1 MKRNI
6 NDYKDTKTAIEV
18 NSIEEFDKIKK
29 LLKHK
34 QQGNLCLKNVNL
46 DELNYCVACDSDD
59 YGKKDWWLKEGFT
72 IYSAND
78 FLEEESKFE
87 AGRWYKVGNQYTKF
101 LILQNKSSILGSEH
115 IYDNEHHMSKI
126 KSGTCI
132 FKLSDNPVLL
142 TDLSEIQEF
151 LPDNHPDKI
160 KIEIIPEYVEYI
172 DTKYKGQIVKVEE
185 WTIHSF
191 CCIRFENGQREQPF
205 KHLVKSS
212 TKDAYEAQNKPK
224 QLTVDDLIEGEIY
237 FGKIKNGGDII
248 FKPKVCELY
257 SNSSNVS
264 IHSFAKRNNFDQVIN
279 IRLTTN
285 KEKKWLNTCI
295 SQDKFIPKEDLHLY
309 DDNGL
314 LIWEIGCYYKLNF
327 TDSTSTYIKLSK
339 KIDDRIFG
347 NEYTDSTGKWYY
359 SEIIWST
366 KQLKTHEKVD
376 KPNQKKEAMFKKN
389 DYIVVLYNDNSLNS
403 WTNQCFKQLED
414 LYYLKVVKNLNGN
427 TDGWS
432 VINFKNQS
440 KWRYASS
447 AEILEYE
454 RIGKPFDVT
463 TLIKKEKSLV
473 KQVQEGLKLKDRWVK
488 CVKEC
493 GWNTINVGE
502 YIQILE
508 NNSLVPYV
516 EWKDNKEKYCIDLDR
531 IDKAEFELMP
541 EGFSPNEKEWIP
553 KVGDWVY
560 AEKSSSKDWR
570 IDKYIPLFQVKEI
583 KYGYLRPEKDVAE
596 GIDIEFCRKALPNE
610 IPIEQQSIKQ
620 YPLTKEECFI
630 DLKNTKIWIG
640 DNPELSRKVQEIAMH
655 LGSIIHNQYPLTP
668 IESFQASIYDL
679 KDIYI
684 APIIKKET
692 KIQTTI
698 IESSVDLNLNLT
710 KIKSKQIQT
719 IKI

>member
-1 MKRNI
+1 MKRKI
-6 NDYKDTKTAIEV
+6 EDYKKQKIAIYC
-18 NSIEEFDKIKK
+18 SSKEEWDKIDNLFGKK
-29 LLKHK
+29 GLTR
-34 QQGNLCLKNVNL
+34 
-46 DELNYCVACDSDD
+46 D
-59 YGKKDWWLKEGFT
+59 YGDINNPDNMFVDCIHINRMGTASKECYEQKGY
-72 IYSAND
+72 IVYPASD
-78 FLEEESKFE
+78 FLE
-87 AGRWYKVGNQYTKF
+87 T
-101 LILQNKSSILGSEH
+101 
-115 IYDNEHHMSKI
+115 
-126 KSGTCI
+126 
-132 FKLSDNPVLL
+132 
-142 TDLSEIQEF
+142 
-151 LPDNHPDKI
+151 
-160 KIEIIPEYVEYI
+160 EIIPEYVEYI

-185 WTIHSF
+185 WTSHSF

-224 QLTVDDLIEGEIY
+224 QLTVDDLIKDEIY
-237 FGKIKNGGDII
+237 VFDINKNKDFISKFDCI
-248 FKPKVCELY
+248 ESDNYYDCCF
-257 SNSSNVS
+257 
-264 IHSFAKRNNFDQVIN
+264 IHKNEFENDPDSLTISEIRN
-279 IRLTTN
+279 IRLATIE
-285 KEKKWLNTCI
+285 EKKWLNTCI
-295 SQDKFIPKEDLHLY
+295 TQDKFIPKEDLHLY
-309 DDNGL
+309 DESGL
-314 LIWEIGCYYKLNF
+314 LI
-327 TDSTSTYIKLSK
+327 K
-339 KIDDRIFG
+339 K
-347 NEYTDSTGKWYY
+347 E
-359 SEIIWST
+359 
-366 KQLKTHEKVD
+366 
-376 KPNQKKEAMFKKN
+376 EAMFKKN

-516 EWKDNKEKYCIDLDR
+516 EWKDNKENYCIDLDR

-541 EGFSPNEKEWIP
+541 EGFSLNEKIEY
-553 KVGDWVY
+553 KVGDWVFGTILGSFNY
-560 AEKSSSKDWR
+560 NKCKH
-570 IDKYIPLFQVKEI
+570 PVKIIEI
-583 KYGYLRPEKDVAE
+583 KEDRFRYDLLSNPKTDYPDNKSCFYFLNTIV
-596 GIDIEFCRKALPNE
+596 RKASE
-610 IPIEQQSIKQ
+610 K
-620 YPLTKEECFI
+620 
-630 DLKNTKIWIG
+630 
-640 DNPELSRKVQEIAMH
+640 EIAMH
-655 LGSIIHNQYPLTP
+655 LGNIIHNQYPLTP

>member
-1 MKRNI
+1 MKRKIEDYI
-6 NDYKDTKTAIEV
+6 NKGDYAV
-18 NSIEEFDKIKK
+18 LCSSIEEWNAIVDLINKNHVSTTTQPYSKTRANVLNLQNLGVTIGTGT
-29 LLKHK
+29 LKSFPS
-34 QQGNLCLKNVNL
+34 
-46 DELNYCVACDSDD
+46 YI
-59 YGKKDWWLKEGFT
+59 
-72 IYSAND
+72 IYSASD
-78 FLEEESKFE
+78 FLEEEFKFE
-87 AGRWYKVGNQYTKF
+87 EGKWYYIELGVHKHYLKF
-101 LILQNKSSILGSEH
+101 KKINKNNAFLDKEGYIKNLKEWDYGCSI
-115 IYDNEHHMSKI
+115 NI
-126 KSGTCI
+126 KEVT
-132 FKLSDNPVLL
+132 FYRLL

-151 LPDNHPDKI
+151 LPDGHVDKI
-160 KIEIIPEYVEYI
+160 KTEIIPEYVKLLPNFDNNNTDRIFY
-172 DTKYKGQIVKVEE
+172 TKGAIPKMENWSYRSWKHLFE
-185 WTIHSF
+185 IHSTY
-191 CCIRFENGQREQPF
+191 F
-205 KHLVKSS
+205 KES
-212 TKDAYEAQNKPK
+212 TKEAFDLQNKPK
-224 QLTVDDLIEGEIY
+224 QLTVNDLIKGEIY
-237 FGKIKNGGDII
+237 VFDISSIKNFISKFNYIDSYSYYDSCFIQNDA
-248 FKPKVCELY
+248 FCNDPKSVNI
-257 SNSSNVS
+257 SGIS
-264 IHSFAKRNNFDQVIN
+264 N
-279 IRLTTN
+279 IRLATIE
-285 KEKKWLNTCI
+285 EKKWLNVCI

-376 KPNQKKEAMFKKN
+376 KPNQKKETMFKKN

-432 VINFKNQS
+432 VINFENQS

-488 CVKEC
+488 CIKQC
-493 GWNTINVGE
+493 GWKTINVGE

-516 EWKDNKEKYCIDLDR
+516 EWKNNKEKYYIDLGR

-553 KVGDWVY
+553 KVGDWVFGTILGSNDY
-560 AEKSSSKDWR
+560 NKCQHPVR
-570 IDKYIPLFQVKEI
+570 IIEI
-583 KYGYLRPEKDVAE
+583 KEDRFRYDLLSNPKTDYSNNKSCFYYLSTIV
-596 GIDIEFCRKALPNE
+596 RKASE
-610 IPIEQQSIKQ
+610 K
-620 YPLTKEECFI
+620 
-630 DLKNTKIWIG
+630 
-640 DNPELSRKVQEIAMH
+640 EIAMH

-668 IESFQASIYDL
+668 IESFQLSIYDL
-679 KDIYI
+679 KDIHI
-684 APIIKKET
+684 PSITKKT
-692 KIQTTI
+692 KKLQTIT
-698 IESSVDLNLNLT
+698 IESTTNLNLNLRT
-710 KIKSKQIQT
+710 IKSKQIQT

>member
-1 MKRNI
+1 M
-6 NDYKDTKTAIEV
+6 
-18 NSIEEFDKIKK
+18 
-29 LLKHK
+29 
-34 QQGNLCLKNVNL
+34 
-46 DELNYCVACDSDD
+46 
-59 YGKKDWWLKEGFT
+59 
-72 IYSAND
+72 
-78 FLEEESKFE
+78 
-87 AGRWYKVGNQYTKF
+87 
-101 LILQNKSSILGSEH
+101 
-115 IYDNEHHMSKI
+115 
-126 KSGTCI
+126 
-132 FKLSDNPVLL
+132 
-142 TDLSEIQEF
+142 
-151 LPDNHPDKI
+151 
-160 KIEIIPEYVEYI
+160 
-172 DTKYKGQIVKVEE
+172 
-185 WTIHSF
+185 
-191 CCIRFENGQREQPF
+191 
-205 KHLVKSS
+205 VKSS

-309 DDNGL
+309 DESGL
-314 LIWEIGCYYKLNF
+314 LI
-327 TDSTSTYIKLSK
+327 K
-339 KIDDRIFG
+339 K
-347 NEYTDSTGKWYY
+347 E
-359 SEIIWST
+359 
-366 KQLKTHEKVD
+366 
-376 KPNQKKEAMFKKN
+376 EAMFKKN

-541 EGFSPNEKEWIP
+541 EEFSLNEKTEY
-553 KVGDWVY
+553 KVGDWVFG
-560 AEKSSSKDWR
+560 KSLGTSNYNKC
-570 IDKYIPLFQVKEI
+570 KHPVKIIEI
-583 KYGYLRPEKDVAE
+583 KEDRFKYDLLSNPKTDYPRNKSCFYYLSTIV
-596 GIDIEFCRKALPNE
+596 RKAT
-610 IPIEQQSIKQ
+610 EQ
-620 YPLTKEECFI
+620 
-630 DLKNTKIWIG
+630 D
-640 DNPELSRKVQEIAMH
+640 IAMH

-668 IESFQASIYDL
+668 IESFQLSIYDL

>member
-29 LLKHK
+29 LLGHE
-34 QQGNLCLKNVNL
+34 QEGERCFNKNK
-46 DELNYCVACDSDD
+46 NYISCDSDD
-59 YGKKDWWLKEGFT
+59 YSSKEYWVKNNYTF
-72 IYSAND
+72 YSASD
-78 FLEEESKFE
+78 FLE
-87 AGRWYKVGNQYTKF
+87 T
-101 LILQNKSSILGSEH
+101 
-115 IYDNEHHMSKI
+115 
-126 KSGTCI
+126 
-132 FKLSDNPVLL
+132 
-142 TDLSEIQEF
+142 
-151 LPDNHPDKI
+151 
-160 KIEIIPEYVEYI
+160 EIIPEYVEYI

-185 WTIHSF
+185 WTSHSF

-516 EWKDNKEKYCIDLDR
+516 EWKDNEEGHCIDLGR
-531 IDKAEFELMP
+531 IDKKEFELMP
-541 EGFSPNEKEWIP
+541 EEFSLNEKTEY
-553 KVGDWVY
+553 KVGDWVFGKNLGTSDY
-560 AEKSSSKDWR
+560 NKCKH
-570 IDKYIPLFQVKEI
+570 PVKIIEI
-583 KYGYLRPEKDVAE
+583 KEDRFKYDLLSNPKTNYPRNKSCFYYLSTIV
-596 GIDIEFCRKALPNE
+596 RKAT
-610 IPIEQQSIKQ
+610 EQ
-620 YPLTKEECFI
+620 
-630 DLKNTKIWIG
+630 D
-640 DNPELSRKVQEIAMH
+640 IAMH
-655 LGSIIHNQYPLTP
+655 LGDITHNQYPLTP
-668 IESFQASIYDL
+668 IESFQLSIYDL

-692 KIQTTI
+692 KIQTIT
-698 IESSVDLNLNLT
+698 IESTTDLNLNLT